1 MGGVE
6 SERDQLRIL
15 VPRAINEL
23 RAAIVGDMITQ
34 LTKELSTLPASS
46 SERAAEIMQQICTY
60 KEFQRKLVK
69 ALGERIILP
78 VR

>member
-1 MGGVE
+1 
-6 SERDQLRIL
+6 
-15 VPRAINEL
+15 
-23 RAAIVGDMITQ
+23 MITQ